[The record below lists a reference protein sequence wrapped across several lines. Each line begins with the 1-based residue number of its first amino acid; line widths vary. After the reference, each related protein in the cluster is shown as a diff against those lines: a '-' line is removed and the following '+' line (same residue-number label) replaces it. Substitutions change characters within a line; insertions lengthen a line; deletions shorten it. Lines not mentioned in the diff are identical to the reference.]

1 MLCYNCGSTLS
12 SNLFCNACG
21 ADVGKYKKIM
31 YTANGF
37 YNEGLE
43 RANVR
48 DLSGAV
54 LSLKQCIK
62 FNKNHID
69 ARNLL
74 GLIYFEMGE
83 AVQGVA
89 EWIISKNIQPE
100 KNIANDYIAMIQQ
113 NQNRLE
119 NITNTIRKYN
129 KALELCHQ
137 ESPDLAIIQ
146 LKKVLS
152 MNPKY
157 VQAHLLL
164 ALLYIEQKDYE
175 KAKRETDRALNID
188 CGNLL
193 ALRYNKEIDSVLNI
207 EDDRISKKK
216 RFKSDIRT
224 YKSGNDVIIQPLN
237 QKEPLGVTAFV
248 QIALGIVIGLCVTYF
263 LILPARI
270 QGTKDEMSA
279 EITSYGEQID
289 KKNVEIEDLNT
300 RVSSLEQ
307 NNLDL
312 QSEIQKYEGSNGAI
326 DAYNYLISA
335 TYAYLINP
343 EDDMTIE
350 KYLDFIGMDYI
361 EQSATEEYID
371 LYNYLKGKIGNSV
384 AETYYSS
391 GISAYNEANY
401 MQAIADLQKA
411 YEYDGNSDIAL
422 YYLGLAYLDSGDVA
436 NARERFSQLTNIF
449 PESEFARKASQRLE
463 EISD

>member
-48 DLSGAV
+48 DLSGAI
-54 LSLKQCIK
+54 LSLRQCIK

-89 EWIISKNIQPE
+89 EWIISKNIKPE
-100 KNIANDYIAMIQQ
+100 KNIANDYIIMIQQ

-119 NITNTIRKYN
+119 SITNTIRKYN

-164 ALLYIEQKDYE
+164 ALLYLEQKDYE
-175 KAKRETDRALNID
+175 KAKRETDKVLRID
-188 CGNLL
+188 CGNLI
-193 ALRYNKEIDSVLNI
+193 ALRYNKEIDGVLNI
-207 EDDRISKKK
+207 ELDKPGKKK
-216 RFKSDIRT
+216 RFKSDIQK

-237 QKEPLGVTAFV
+237 PKESLGVSAFV

-263 LILPARI
+263 LILPTRI
-270 QGTKDEMSA
+270 QATKDEVAA

-289 KKNVEIEDLNT
+289 KKNTEIEDLNT

-326 DAYNYLISA
+326 DAYNYLIEA
-335 TYAYLINP
+335 AYSYFINP
-343 EDDMTIE
+343 EDNMTIE
-350 KYLDFIGMDYI
+350 KYLDFIGMDYV
-361 EQSATEEYID
+361 ENSATEEYIE
-371 LYNYLKGKIGNSV
+371 LYNYLKSKIGDSV
-384 AETYYSS
+384 ADTYYTS
-391 GISAYNEANY
+391 GLEAYNEANY
-401 MQAIADLQKA
+401 IQAIADLQKA
-411 YEYDGNSDIAL
+411 YDYDRSSDTAL

-436 NARERFSQLTNIF
+436 GARDKFSQLINIF
-449 PESEFARKASQRLE
+449 PESEFAGKAAQRLE